1 MPEWVI
7 AVIGIGSAL
16 LWVLVAK
23 IQWEVWRVRC
33 QKVGC
38 RFGHRECVHVVGAGF
53 GVLLWPA
60 IFPVL
65 LIVMGVDA
73 FVNRQ
78 SGSQRSHRP
87 TRQQKRL
94 AKIAERQKIVDA
106 KLKLAQTERELSTFP
121 TYPIANEK
129 SLR

>member
-38 RFGHRECVHVVGAGF
+38 GFGHGECVHVLGAGS

-78 SGSQRSHRP
+78 SSSQRPQRP
-87 TRQQKRL
+87 TRQQKKL
-94 AKIAERQKIVDA
+94 DKIAERQKIVDA

>member
-1 MPEWVI
+1 MPGWVI
-7 AVIGIGSAL
+7 AVIVVGSAL

-33 QKVGC
+33 QKVHC
-38 RFGHRECVHVVGAGF
+38 RFGNRNCGHVVGASS
-53 GVLLWPA
+53 GVVFWPV

-87 TRQQKRL
+87 TRQQKKL
-94 AKIAERQKIVDA
+94 AKIAEQQKIVDA
-106 KLKLAQTERELSTFP
+106 ELKLAQTERELQHLSDLP
-121 TYPIANEK
+121 Y
-129 SLR
+129 R

>member
-1 MPEWVI
+1 MPGWVI
-7 AVIGIGSAL
+7 AVIVVGSAL

-33 QKVGC
+33 QKVHC
-38 RFGHRECVHVVGAGF
+38 RFENRDCGHVVGASS
-53 GVLLWPA
+53 GVVFWPV

-78 SGSQRSHRP
+78 SGSKRSQRP

-94 AKIAERQKIVDA
+94 ARIAERQKIVEA
-106 KLKLAQTERELSTFP
+106 KLKLAQTERELSTFSP
-121 TYPIANEK
+121 YPIANEK

>member
-1 MPEWVI
+1 MPGWVI
-7 AVIGIGSAL
+7 AAIVVGSAL

-33 QKVGC
+33 QKVHC
-38 RFGHRECVHVVGAGF
+38 RFGNRGCGHVAGASL
-53 GVLLWPA
+53 GVVFWPA

-78 SGSQRSHRP
+78 SSSQRPQRP
-87 TRQQKRL
+87 TRQQKKL
-94 AKIAERQKIVDA
+94 DKIAERQKIVDA

>member
-1 MPEWVI
+1 MPGWVI
-7 AVIGIGSAL
+7 AVIVVGSAL

-33 QKVGC
+33 QKVHC
-38 RFGHRECVHVVGAGF
+38 RFWHRDCGHAEGAGS

-60 IFPVL
+60 TFPVL

-78 SGSQRSHRP
+78 SGSQRSQRP

-94 AKIAERQKIVDA
+94 ARIAERQKIVEA
-106 KLKLAQTERELSTFP
+106 KLKLAQAERELSTFSP
-121 TYPIANEK
+121 YPIANEK

>member
-1 MPEWVI
+1 MPGWVI
-7 AVIGIGSAL
+7 AVIVVGSAL

-23 IQWEVWRVRC
+23 IQWEVWHVRC
-33 QKVGC
+33 RKVGC
-38 RFGHRECVHVVGAGF
+38 YWCGDGCGHAVGASLSI
-53 GVLLWPA
+53 VLWPA

-78 SGSQRSHRP
+78 SGSQRPQRP

-106 KLKLAQTERELSTFP
+106 KLRLAQTERELSAFP